1 MKHLN
6 GHLLCAI
13 DCETTGLKA
22 GYHDIV
28 QICILP
34 LDSQL
39 KPSTKIL
46 PFYMDLSPKFPER
59 AEPEALRVNKLDLT
73 NLINN
78 GMEPYKAADLF
89 EEWFERLKLPF
100 RKKIAPLGHNY
111 TFDRAF
117 LLAWLGDETYNDF
130 FDYHIRDTATSAL
143 FCNDY
148 CDFHNEKYPF
158 PKFSL
163 TYLASQLKV
172 EHGGAHDS
180 LNDCRIT
187 AEVYRRMMHTFLGQQ
202 IKATENHQD

>member
-28 QICILP
+28 QVCILP
-34 LDSQL
+34 LNSQL
-39 KPSTKIL
+39 KPDKKIL
-46 PFYMDLSPKFPER
+46 PFYMDIAPKFPER
-59 AEPEALRVNKLDLT
+59 AHPDAIRVNKLDMT
-73 NLINN
+73 QLINN

-89 EEWFERLKLPF
+89 EEWVEKLQLPF

-111 TFDRAF
+111 TFDRSF
-117 LLAWLGDETYNDF
+117 LREWLGVETYEDF
-130 FDYHIRDTATSAL
+130 IDYHIRDTGVAAL

-148 CDFHNEKYPF
+148 CDFHNEKYPY

-163 TYLASQLKV
+163 TYLASQLKI
-172 EHGGAHDS
+172 EHGGAHDA
-180 LNDCRIT
+180 LADCITT
-187 AEVYRRMMHTFLGQQ
+187 AEVYRRMMHTYLGQGF
-202 IKATENHQD
+202 KSTPNHQE